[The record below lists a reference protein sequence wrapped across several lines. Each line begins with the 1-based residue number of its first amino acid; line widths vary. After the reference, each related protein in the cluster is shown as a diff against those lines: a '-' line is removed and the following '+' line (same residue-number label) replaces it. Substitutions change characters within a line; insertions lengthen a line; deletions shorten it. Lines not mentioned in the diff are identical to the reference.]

1 MPRPTSRRK
10 KRKPSATSEEGAR
23 AAVAV
28 ADPVP
33 VEVVADAAK
42 AEVAVKNPEGN
53 RPGERSSPEKVHA
66 AGADRAE
73 GKDAGAVEVVAVAVA
88 LVAEEIA
95 VRVVA
100 TPEQAPSA

>member
-10 KRKPSATSEEGAR
+10 KRKLSATSEEGAM
-23 AAVAV
+23 AVVAV

-33 VEVVADAAK
+33 VVVDAAK

-53 RPGERSSPEKVHA
+53 RLGERSSPEKVHA

-73 GKDAGAVEVVAVAVA
+73 GKDAGAGARAVEVAA

-95 VRVVA
+95 ARVVA
-100 TPEQAPSA
+100 TPEQVPSA

>member
-10 KRKPSATSEEGAR
+10 KRKLSATSEEGAR
-23 AAVAV
+23 AVVAV
-28 ADPVP
+28 VDPVP
-33 VEVVADAAK
+33 VVVDAAK

-73 GKDAGAVEVVAVAVA
+73 GKDAGAVEVVAVALAA

-95 VRVVA
+95 ARVAA

>member
-1 MPRPTSRRK
+1 MPKPTSRRK
-10 KRKPSATSEEGAR
+10 KRKLSATSEEGAR
-23 AAVAV
+23 AAVA

-33 VEVVADAAK
+33 MEVVAAAAK

-53 RPGERSSPEKVHA
+53 RPGERRSPEKVHA
-66 AGADRAE
+66 TGADRAE
-73 GKDAGAVEVVAVAVA
+73 GKDAGAVEVVA